1 MTTISTT
8 PTTDTS
14 ATDLFTATVPKAF
27 ARTVATLG
35 DREALSSADVRWTY
49 AELDMLARRFATALQ
64 ARGLTAGQRVGVHM
78 ERRPELY
85 PLFIGILQAGL
96 TVVPFN
102 PDHPESH
109 LPDLVGVARP
119 DLTVTSEKD
128 APGVDAT
135 QVVRLESLLEEAPT
149 PTDLS
154 TPGPGPEDPAF
165 ILFTSG
171 STGTPKGVEIVHRGL
186 ARVSRGLSGYEP
198 GPGDVFLQLAQPS
211 FAASTTDI
219 WTCLLRG
226 ARLVVPPPKLPSLS
240 EMARIAELE
249 NVTVL
254 NLPVGLFNRLV
265 DGHPEMV
272 AKARWI
278 IVSGDFPSK
287 DHLARAV
294 DLTNGTVFNAFGCT
308 ENSALTA
315 VYEITK
321 EDLTSEAGAVPV
333 GHPMPGVVMSVRDEE
348 LREVP
353 PGETGELCLSGAGL
367 ARGYID
373 DMERTAARFVDVD
386 RDLVL
391 RTGDLAVMRDDRAFI
406 LAGRMD
412 HLIKVRGFRVEPQQV
427 ELAAEAVSGVGR
439 AVVHKAPGDA
449 ATEELHL
456 SFTVQEAAADANE
469 VRSRLMTSLRDAL
482 PDYMVPTHL
491 HPLEQFPLNP
501 NGKVDRQALSEGLS
515 TESTSEVADSA
526 PATAQAKTDHVTSSW
541 QKPSV
546 DCPATGD
553 ENLIE
558 VVTRLVGEV
567 TGIRTIGADDDLLDF
582 GVTSL
587 HLIDLGARLE
597 ESVRVQMA
605 PDDLF
610 TAGTSRGIADR
621 IRHERKGS

>member
-1 MTTISTT
+1 MTT
-8 PTTDTS
+8 PTTDAS

-27 ARTVATLG
+27 ASTVATLG

-49 AELDMLARRFATALQ
+49 AELDVLARRFATALQ

-102 PDHPESH
+102 PGHPESH
-109 LPDLVGVARP
+109 LIDLVSVARP
-119 DLTVTSEKD
+119 DLTVTSGKD
-128 APGVDAT
+128 VPGVDAA
-135 QVVRLESLLEEAPT
+135 QVVRLETLLEEALT
-149 PTDLS
+149 PAVLS

-171 STGTPKGVEIVHRGL
+171 STGPPKGVEIVHRGL
-186 ARVSRGLSGYEP
+186 ARVCRGLSGYEP

-226 ARLVVPPPKLPSLS
+226 GRLVVPPPEAPSLS
-240 EMARIAELE
+240 EMARIAESE
-249 NVTVL
+249 KVTVL

-265 DGHPEMV
+265 DGYPEMV
-272 AKARWI
+272 ARARWI

-287 DHLARAV
+287 DHLVRAV
-294 DLTNGTVFNAFGCT
+294 DLTKGTVFNAFGCT

-321 EDLTSEAGAVPV
+321 EDLTSEAGAIPV
-333 GHPMPGVVMSVRDEE
+333 GHPMPGVVMSVRDEK

-367 ARGYID
+367 AHGYID
-373 DMERTAARFVDVD
+373 DPERTAARFVDVD
-386 RDLVL
+386 GALVL
-391 RTGDLAVMRDDRAFI
+391 RTGDLAVMRDDRAVI
-406 LAGRMD
+406 LAGRTD
-412 HLIKVRGFRVEPQQV
+412 QLIKVRGFRVEPRQV
-427 ELAAEAVSGVGR
+427 ELAAEAVPGVGR
-439 AVVHKAPGDA
+439 AVVQKHPGDT

-456 SFTVQEAAADANE
+456 SFTVQDADE
-469 VRSRLMTSLRDAL
+469 IRSRLMTSLREAL

-491 HPLEQFPLNP
+491 HPLEQFPLNA
-501 NGKVDRQALSEGLS
+501 NGKVDRQALAEGLA
-515 TESTSEVADSA
+515 TEDTSEVAGSA
-526 PATAQAKTDHVTSSW
+526 SVTAHAEGDHVATSP
-541 QKPSV
+541 QGASV
-546 DCPATGD
+546 DGPAADG
-553 ENLIE
+553 ESLVEI
-558 VVTRLVGEV
+558 VTLLVGEV

-597 ESVRVQMA
+597 ESVRVQLS

-610 TAGTSRGIADR
+610 TAGTPRGIANH
-621 IRHERKGS
+621 IRHEREES